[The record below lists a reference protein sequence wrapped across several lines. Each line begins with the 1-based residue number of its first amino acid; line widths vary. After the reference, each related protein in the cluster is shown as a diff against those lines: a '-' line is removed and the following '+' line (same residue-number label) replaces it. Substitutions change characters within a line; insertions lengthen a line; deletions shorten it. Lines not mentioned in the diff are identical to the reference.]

1 MVTPQNK
8 VICCDAGA
16 MKCLTEL
23 FQPSSETEAA
33 FTPLAARLVQLLEGI
48 PTDSWYCCPLLR
60 LRANPHAHMGWQG
73 LAENYH
79 HPIIPTSLPPIPSG
93 YFREMIRRDIRR
105 AREMYRGEQLSR
117 ELARIQQRLDS
128 MELLSLDI
136 VVNLLLSYRDV
147 QVRGFK
153 HPGEVPG
160 TTSASRGGFAP
171 QPAVARRSLQLS
183 ELVRCGESIA
193 LRSWA
198 QAARGSPAQPHRH
211 PRRITMPSFHWWRTS
226 RRCRPA
232 PWPSSTTSV
241 STTPSPSVGERW
253 PGRGTHKYTPG
264 TPMAR
269 SWGLRGLRGR
279 AGDAVCQAPV
289 ACVQA

>member
-160 TTSASRGGFAP
+160 TTSASRGGVCSAACRCSEELATLRACPVRGEHRPAELGTGSPGVPGSAP
-171 QPAVARRSLQLS
+171 PPSPQDYDAIVSLVENLQALPTCAVAEQHNVRFHYAFALS
-183 ELVRCGESIA
+183 R
-193 LRSWA
+193 
-198 QAARGSPAQPHRH
+198 
-211 PRRITMPSFHWWRTS
+211 
-226 RRCRPA
+226 
-232 PWPSSTTSV
+232 
-241 STTPSPSVGERW
+241 
-253 PGRGTHKYTPG
+253 
-264 TPMAR
+264 
-269 SWGLRGLRGR
+269 
-279 AGDAVCQAPV
+279 
-289 ACVQA
+289 

>member
-33 FTPLAARLVQLLEGI
+33 FTPLAARLIQLLEGI
-48 PTDSWYCCPLLR
+48 PTDSWYCCPPLR
-60 LRANPHAHMGWQG
+60 LQANPHAHMGWQG

-160 TTSASRGGFAP
+160 TTSASRWGGLLHSLPLLGGACNSQSLSGAGRASLRGVGDR
-171 QPAVARRSLQLS
+171 QPGGPRLS
-183 ELVRCGESIA
+183 PTAI
-193 LRSWA
+193 
-198 QAARGSPAQPHRH
+198 PA
-211 PRRITMPSFHWWRTS
+211 
-226 RRCRPA
+226 
-232 PWPSSTTSV
+232 
-241 STTPSPSVGERW
+241 
-253 PGRGTHKYTPG
+253 
-264 TPMAR
+264 
-269 SWGLRGLRGR
+269 GLRCHHFTGGEPPGAADLRRGR
-279 AGDAVCQAPV
+279 AAQRPFPLRLRPQPV
-289 ACVQA
+289 SGARGGGHT